1 MREAKKASLQPV
13 AGTCITH
20 TSEIIEA
27 DPGSCCE
34 QPLFTQQG
42 VRRERKSENI
52 AGDY

>member
-1 MREAKKASLQPV
+1 MREADEASLQPV
-13 AGTCITH
+13 AGTCITQ

-27 DPGSCCE
+27 DTGSCCDK
-34 QPLFTQQG
+34 PLFTQQG